1 MTISMQTNLSAGY
14 MPSGAESK
22 PLDPT
27 SQKVVE
33 KAGVLPESASNYVG
47 AEINGTQ
54 SGHHTALLKTLLPE
68 PGNDR
73 PVGDPLGELTEAE
86 VAVDIYSVMMLFQ
99 QCAQQ
104 MRNQARE
111 VRNSEMQSQVAQ
123 LKGAAKEIR
132 KAAQERLTQAM
143 IQGWLQIGGGSLSA
157 GMGAVGALGGMTSLK
172 LGPKTFWGGMA
183 KVAGGGL
190 SGMAQPTGTIT
201 SGIGGVAGAGHERAA
216 AGHDARKAE
225 REAQAR
231 VHEQNMQQANDT
243 MQQMMEVIRDVR
255 EKLAAI
261 DQGRI
266 ETVRN
271 ISRNV

>member
-172 LGPKTFWGGMA
+172 LGPKTFWGGWQRLPA
-183 KVAGGGL
+183 VVCPAWLSLLERSRPVLGAWPGL
-190 SGMAQPTGTIT
+190 GTK
-201 SGIGGVAGAGHERAA
+201 GPRRAMMP
-216 AGHDARKAE
+216 GKRNGKRKLE
-225 REAQAR
+225 C
-231 VHEQNMQQANDT
+231 MS
-243 MQQMMEVIRDVR
+243 
-255 EKLAAI
+255 
-261 DQGRI
+261 RI
-266 ETVRN
+266 C
-271 ISRNV
+271 SRRTTQCSR